1 MIALSSK
8 IDWPSNIVENIAN
21 GGILTPS
28 IIPDVIFPKMQTSN
42 YFAFGLPAQNVFL
55 ESEYVP
61 ASEYVSGIRREFPAN
76 SSEFTMHMRCNS
88 CACFRTAR
96 RSGLWG
102 CDCAGI

>member
-21 GGILTPS
+21 GGIPRPS
-28 IIPDVIFPKMQTSN
+28 IPDVPFPKMQTSN
-42 YFAFGLPAQNVFL
+42 YFAFGLHVQNVFL

-76 SSEFTMHMRCNS
+76 ASAHNAYALQQLRVLPNS
-88 CACFRTAR
+88 QAEWTLRM
-96 RSGLWG
+96 
-102 CDCAGI
+102 